1 MALDTNVPAILQVVV
16 DPSGAEA
23 GAAKVSAAIGKMT
36 DTSLKFLQTMQNSV
50 DGTFKNLSKTNS
62 FSTLAASSRSSFD
75 SIANSAKANF
85 EKAATAV
92 KAFWATF
99 ASESKKGI
107 DKSSADQDSWFSGF
121 KGKLLGL
128 TAVVTAVFSVEAI
141 SSFISKL
148 YEVNNVYN
156 AFLASVSISTGSIES
171 AKLEYQYLFNL
182 AQSLGVEVAALT
194 KSYTQFS
201 AAVHGTALEGRGAKE
216 IFEAISMASM
226 VLHKNAHDT
235 ELMFYAITQSISK
248 GRVSREELVRQLA
261 EKLPRA
267 FGLAATAMYPMMKNT
282 EAMAQLNKDL
292 TAGTIPMNEFFL
304 KFSKILKTEY
314 GPAAEIASQMIQ
326 ASVNRMKNSI
336 FQFFVQVGQSKAM
349 EAFSSLAEMVSR
361 VLDSSST
368 AASSFGEAIGGMV
381 DKITLAVS
389 MLSARDIDAMLRGVS
404 GFINGLGLA
413 FDVVA
418 TGLGGVKTEGSGFL
432 NFMKS
437 ASDVVIIFSSAVTQL
452 VNGLRLMGT
461 YLFNK
466 ETHTMS
472 NLLPWNGEK
481 LMAEEARNAVLHA
494 KTLADREKF
503 LKNIENTEKATED
516 ALLKNKQNFDRAMAE
531 NNKVSNNPF
540 ANSARPTR
548 SSIGIPTDD
557 ELKAIYGSDPITQ
570 NAKALREE
578 ESAAKKLQG
587 EYENLISRIKEKQE
601 LAAEQIDSTVKVTAA
616 QKTEVKFMHDLNALN
631 MSQKDDRYQLAAA
644 MIHET
649 KVLEDKAVAQLL
661 EIANIK
667 AYDAVV
673 QFHLNNIGTKT
684 EKTLEDI
691 KSMELA
697 IAVHGKT
704 EDQLFATADA
714 RLADES
720 AAYSEAAAIQT
731 LNGAAEK
738 DIKFLLDMATATD
751 TLRAARKQLNDKRL
765 ELEVV
770 KAAAETQKEW
780 DKVFNSMEGQAHHM
794 FMSIGSRGMSS
805 WKDMLNG
812 MKDLFRTTL
821 LEYIYASFAKPFVI
835 QLIGSVA
842 GVFGAS
848 GLASAANSALN
859 TSATGAGGTGVMGTL
874 SSIKDLLGGVQGS
887 LANSVASFGGWISS
901 LGANG
906 TGFLS
911 DGLSSLGS
919 SIQLGSKAI
928 ANALPY
934 AGALLQL
941 AQGNVKGAAFTA
953 AGAAIGSFIP
963 GVGTAIGAV
972 AGSLLGGLFGGG
984 GDKSPRLITSGTGSY
999 ANGQFTSGAYANAK
1013 GGNGT
1018 ASNQAALQ
1026 EAFAKTLGTLFK
1038 GFGLSDSIETSSML
1052 YKKRGTGAGFG
1063 ATFEG
1068 GSVSTVE
1075 WSKSGDLNAIFQRM
1089 VDTVMGP
1096 LIVQAI
1102 EKSNLS
1108 DSIKSLFD
1116 GLTDKTQVATMI
1128 QATIDLNM
1136 ASDTLAS
1143 SFGLT
1148 VDQAAKVAVAT
1159 GAVGDAL
1166 ATMLGSIVTASGT
1179 TGTARMLVIART
1191 NLLAMLDG
1199 AIPET
1204 LSGYDAI
1211 IKSIDK
1217 SNATG
1222 IAKVAQLLTTRAGFE
1237 QYTSAMDGLKGGVA
1251 SATMGLR
1258 TPQAQS
1264 ALLQDGLTKAF
1275 SALNLTV
1282 PKSNVELLALGDSID
1297 YTTEAGLNLAMAFPD
1312 LAKAFAATQ
1321 TQVDALSGSMNVT
1334 AENFATLLD
1343 FNRYKGV
1350 SANYGG
1356 AFAADYAYN
1365 LGSGAVNQKNDG
1377 STTVVGGSNVVAEIQ
1392 AMRAEMSA
1400 VMIAVATSNN
1410 QTANILKRWEGDG
1423 MPATRVLV

>member
-1 MALDTNVPAILQVVV
+1 
-16 DPSGAEA
+16 
-23 GAAKVSAAIGKMT
+23 
-36 DTSLKFLQTMQNSV
+36 MQNSV

-437 ASDVVIIFSSAVTQL
+437 ASDIVIIFAGLITQL
-452 VNGLRLMGT
+452 VNGLKLLGNYLSSPAKSSTVSVFSTDFKAYAAEQAKNLKATQDYYAERKRLMDN
-461 YLFNK
+461 F
-466 ETHTMS
+466 S
-472 NLLPWNGEK
+472 S
-481 LMAEEARNAVLHA
+481 ASA
-494 KTLADREKF
+494 
-503 LKNIENTEKATED
+503 ATD
-516 ALLKNKQNFDRAMAE
+516 AALLKNKQNFDAAIAK
-531 NNKVSNNPF
+531 NNQVSNTPF

-548 SSIGIPTDD
+548 SSIGIPTDE

-616 QKTEVKFMHDLNALN
+616 QKTEVKFMHDLNALK

-794 FMSIGSRGMSS
+794 FMSIGKKGMNS

-848 GLASAANSALN
+848 GLVSAANSALN
-859 TSATGAGGTGVMGTL
+859 TSATGTGGTGVMGTL

-906 TGFLS
+906 TGFIS

-919 SIQLGSKAI
+919 SIQLGSSAI

-963 GVGTAIGAV
+963 GIGTAIGAV

-984 GDKSPRLITSGTGSY
+984 GDKSPRLITTVSSKYTNGKFNSG
-999 ANGQFTSGAYANAK
+999 SGVNYED

-1018 ASNQAALQ
+1018 SSNQSALQ
-1026 EAFAKTLGTLFK
+1026 EAFAKTLGALFK
-1038 GFGLSDSIETSSML
+1038 GFGLSDSINTSSML
-1052 YKKRGTGAGFG
+1052 YKKRGTGAGFD
-1063 ATFEG
+1063 ASFAG
-1068 GSVSTVE
+1068 GSVSTIE

-1102 EKSNLS
+1102 KKSNLS

-1116 GLTDKTQVATMI
+1116 GLTDKTQVSNMI
-1128 QATIDLNM
+1128 TASIRLNDAQAL
-1136 ASDTLAS
+1136 LAS
-1143 SFGLT
+1143 RFGLT
-1148 VDQAAKVAVAT
+1148 VDEAAKVSKAT
-1159 GAVGDAL
+1159 GLVGDDLSKFVTSL
-1166 ATMLGSIVTASGT
+1166 ADSAGAFQTIGDSLIKAKLQLTASLG
-1179 TGTARMLVIART
+1179 GSLPADLNA
-1191 NLLAMLDG
+1191 
-1199 AIPET
+1199 
-1204 LSGYDAI
+1204 YDNAL
-1211 IKSIDK
+1211 KAIDK
-1217 SNATG
+1217 STQAGVQSFLDMYALRDGFSAFTQAITG
-1222 IAKVAQLLTTRAGFE
+1222 LQ
-1237 QYTSAMDGLKGGVA
+1237 GGVKA
-1251 SATMGLR
+1251 ATFGLR
-1258 TPQAQS
+1258 NPQAKS
-1264 ALLQDGLTKAF
+1264 TIMQDDLAKLFGT
-1275 SALNLTV
+1275 LNLTV
-1282 PKSNVELLALGDSID
+1282 PKSVEDLLALGDSID
-1297 YTTEAGLNLAMAFPD
+1297 YTTASGLNLASVFPT
-1312 LAKAFAATQ
+1312 LVKAFLSTQ
-1321 TQVDALSGSMNVT
+1321 EQVDSLSNSLKDLSSDGFS
-1334 AENFATLLD
+1334 TLFD
-1343 FNRYKGV
+1343 MNRYKGV
-1350 SANYGG
+1350 ANTYGTQ
-1356 AFAADYAYN
+1356 FANDYQYN
-1365 LGSGAVNQKNDG
+1365 LGSGRIRQNQNG
-1377 STTVVGGSNVVAEIQ
+1377 STSFDSSTGNSDLVVEIQSLKDELTAVMVVVA
-1392 AMRAEMSA
+1392 AS
-1400 VMIAVATSNN
+1400 SN
-1410 QTANILKRWEGDG
+1410 QTAKVLKQWEGDG
-1423 MPATRVLV
+1423 MPATRTLV